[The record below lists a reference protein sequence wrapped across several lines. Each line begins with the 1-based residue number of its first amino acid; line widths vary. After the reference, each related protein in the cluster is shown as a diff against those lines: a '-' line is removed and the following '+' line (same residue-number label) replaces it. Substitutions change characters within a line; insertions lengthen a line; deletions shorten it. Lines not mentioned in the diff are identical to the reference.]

1 MQGLGEILY
10 QITNRTAAHSEA
22 LERWR
27 ASPAAQEIDAQRVK
41 NRFPACPI
49 CNDNKIVSV
58 RNALGQTEWPPCVC
72 YLSTLRE
79 SRRRYSGLPD
89 TPVFL
94 NGLDPNGP
102 ALESAIEIA
111 HAYIKGF
118 TSDWELAEPILTFQG
133 EVGTGKSHL
142 LLSIGWALLD
152 QGVIVKYL
160 FVPDWLAKLRGSFGE
175 SGPDPEDIYNA
186 YDGAEV
192 LLIDNMDGEHPTPWS
207 KDILGR
213 VIDSRYRNNQRL
225 VVATKVRSWAPDA
238 RERLGDWVAD
248 RIFDTNS
255 GKVKVVHTGETSYR
269 TGQ

>member
-27 ASPAAQEIDAQRVK
+27 ASPAAQAIDAQYQK
-41 NRFPACPI
+41 DRFPACPV
-49 CNDNKIVSV
+49 CNDNEILSGK
-58 RNALGQTEWPPCVC
+58 NALGQTEWPTCIC

-79 SRRRYSGLPD
+79 SRRRYSRLPYV
-89 TPVFL
+89 PVFL
-94 NGLDPNGP
+94 TGLDPNGP
-102 ALESAIEIA
+102 ALESAIQDAQAFIDGEM
-111 HAYIKGF
+111 
-118 TSDWELAEPILTFQG
+118 SEPILTFQG

-142 LLSIGWALLD
+142 LLSSGWALLD

-225 VVATKVRSWAPDA
+225 VVATKVRSWAPDV